1 MNETSRARCKACLS
15 RSRCAKRFPCH
26 RLSAVRMHANA
37 FKSTVIF
44 QSNTKP
50 LMVLRVQR
58 ERMALLA
65 KAIPRLLRSSPFSP
79 SIGLPRLDNIYAQA
93 A

>member
-1 MNETSRARCKACLS
+1 MKHRVHGKACLS
-15 RSRCAKRFPCH
+15 RCTKRFPCH
-26 RLSAVRMHANA
+26 RLSAIRRHANA

-50 LMVLRVQR
+50 LMVLPR
-58 ERMALLA
+58 ERMALLV

-79 SIGLPRLDNIYAQA
+79 SIGLLRLDNIYVQA